1 MNSNIA
7 MENGIISLH
16 NVILNGV
23 ANNMFSV
30 LNPLTTE
37 HVTKSSQCLRSHLI
51 TTIPLPWSQ
60 WNASSAASAMM
71 EVFPH
76 PDSPWTTRGCLL
88 SPNTYSLIFWGN
100 NFSCISIIC
109 MLNSISISAVRLD
122 IAKLVRGFLH
132 LIVALNYSYYYVSAN
147 YN

>member
-1 MNSNIA
+1 MGSKRKHKTSSNGTNNRSRDNEKNVFNFTRLIDISQDFIPRFIPNFLMNSNIA

-88 SPNTYSLIFWGN
+88 SPNTYSLIF
-100 NFSCISIIC
+100 
-109 MLNSISISAVRLD
+109 
-122 IAKLVRGFLH
+122 
-132 LIVALNYSYYYVSAN
+132 
-147 YN
+147 